1 MPSET
6 FTPLDDRRD
15 AVVEPRVVSEQP
27 APAWPVA
34 GPEGEPAPRFLLPD
48 QGGQAWNVTGD
59 EVAGKPMVLLFCRG
73 LNGPAVLEAVRRFGD
88 LYERFA
94 EREATI
100 AMITRQT
107 TSINAE
113 DRGDHGVPFRLL
125 ADTLGDVSRRYRDLA
140 GGSEAPMLV
149 FVLTPS
155 LRVASCFEGPDVS
168 DCAGQALA
176 VVEQLLPERE
186 AMAIG
191 FHAPVLQIPD
201 VLSKAECRYL
211 VALHGRTDVRWNEP
225 GDPEDQYD
233 FKIKVG
239 DHRRVDRVDY
249 VVNDPAISRRLD
261 ARLARRIRP
270 EIRKAFQYKV
280 TKRETYHLACYQGQ
294 RGGFSIGHR
303 DNPTQDL
310 AYRRFALSINLN
322 EGEYEG
328 GELRFREY
336 GEQRYRVPTGT
347 ALVFSSSQ
355 LHEAMAVTSGRRFVL
370 LSHLFGEDS
379 EPEPKQ
385 ESAQGA
391 S

>member
-15 AVVEPRVVSEQP
+15 TLVETRSLAEQP
-27 APAWPVA
+27 APAWPAV
-34 GPEGEPAPRFLLPD
+34 GPEGEPAPRFVLPD

-59 EVAGKPMVLLFCRG
+59 PVAGKPMVLLFCRS
-73 LNGPAVLEAVRRFGD
+73 LNSPAVLEAVGRFGA

-94 EREATI
+94 EREATV

-113 DRGDHGVPFRLL
+113 DRGDQAVPFRLL
-125 ADTLGDVSRRYRDLA
+125 ADTLGDVTRRYRGLA
-140 GGSEAPMLV
+140 GGSEAPLLV

-155 LRVASCFEGPDVS
+155 LRVARCFAGPECS
-168 DCAGQALA
+168 DQALN
-176 VVEQLLPERE
+176 VVDDLLAERE
-186 AMAIG
+186 AAPIG
-191 FHAPVLQIPD
+191 CHAPVLQIPD

-211 VALHGRTDVRWNEP
+211 VALHGRSDVRWNEP

-233 FKIKVG
+233 FKIRVG

-249 VVNDPAISRRLD
+249 VINDPVVMKHLD

-280 TKRETYHLACYQGQ
+280 TKRETFHLACYQGQ

-370 LSHLFGEDS
+370 LSHLFGEDAEA
-379 EPEPKQ
+379 EPQ
-385 ESAQGA
+385 ELAQGA